1 VSETTLDRIASERE
15 SRRSAKAA
23 ALAER
28 RSNLLDA
35 VDTAA
40 VMAATGLVFQS
51 RYARADVSRFYS
63 LGRDTTLRTIQRNTE
78 ELTAAGYDG
87 EVYDE
92 FSLRSLLLFGL
103 MLRSD
108 TSDNAAAVQRM
119 VDPSSDRTQM
129 KFGPGAGKNH
139 TDAMRAV
146 VQLVAG
152 LTGKARMGEAGE
164 VWRAVR
170 ELGDWD
176 RNAALVTLLWMAS
189 DQADRMARIKRM
201 DPDWREH
208 PLGGSVAAGLAT
220 VIPTRNTAHG
230 LTVGDAFEMT
240 DAVAGVQ

>member
-1 VSETTLDRIASERE
+1 MPKSTLDRIADERE
-15 SRRSAKAA
+15 SRRAAKAA
-23 ALAER
+23 VVAER

-40 VMAATGLVFQS
+40 LMAATGLMFQH
-51 RYARADVSRFYS
+51 RYARSDVSRFYGI
-63 LGRDTTLRTIQRNTE
+63 GRDTALRTIQRNSD

-87 EVYDE
+87 EVHDE
-92 FSLRSLLLFGL
+92 FSLRALILFGL
-103 MLRSD
+103 LLRAN
-108 TSDNAAAVQRM
+108 TSDNASLVQRI

-129 KFGPGAGKNH
+129 VFGPGAGKDH
-139 TDAMRAV
+139 TESMGAV

-170 ELGDWD
+170 ELGDWE
-176 RNAALVTLLWMAS
+176 RNAALVTLLWMAR

-208 PLGGSVAAGLAT
+208 PMGGSVAAGLAT

-230 LTVGDAFEMT
+230 LTVGDAFEIT
-240 DAVAGVQ
+240 DAVVGLA